1 MLLFAF
7 KPVDF
12 EVLHVQRWIRGS
24 GETTWIRLGFFLA
37 VAFG

>member
-12 EVLHVQRWIRGS
+12 EALPVQRRIHGS
-24 GETTWIRLGFFLA
+24 GETTQIRLGFFLA
-37 VAFG
+37 AAL